1 MAEMPDVFKI
11 VTLLVGLVSISK
23 VLWAIAD
30 FFIGMSKTLKSL
42 TTSVEKLTQRFE
54 AHYADV
60 SEDLAD
66 ARERIASLEAWR
78 EVAGS

>member
-1 MAEMPDVFKI
+1 MPDVFKL
-11 VTLLVGLVSISK
+11 VTLLVGVISIAK
-23 VLWAIAD
+23 VLWAVAE

-42 TTSVEKLTQRFE
+42 TSSVEKLTERFE

-66 ARERIASLEAWR
+66 ARERIAALEAWR
-78 EVAGS
+78 EVSGS

>member
-1 MAEMPDVFKI
+1 MPDVFKL
-11 VTLLVGLVSISK
+11 VALVVGLLSIAK
-23 VLWAIAD
+23 VLWAVAE

-42 TTSVEKLTQRFE
+42 THSVEKLTARFE

-66 ARERIASLEAWR
+66 ARERIAALEAWR

>member
-1 MAEMPDVFKI
+1 MPDVFKL
-11 VTLLVGLVSISK
+11 VTLLVGVISISK
-23 VLWAIAD
+23 VLWAIAE

-42 TTSVEKLTQRFE
+42 STSVEKLTERFE

-66 ARERIASLEAWR
+66 ARERIAALEAWR
-78 EVAGS
+78 EVSGS